1 MHSNK
6 VSIIIALVII
16 AISIFLL
23 MVYFEKQGKYTFSF
37 IEKLYEEIKAENNKA
52 GKTPGNMDKA
62 FAYVPI
68 GAIMI
73 PGVLPDLQ

>member
-16 AISIFLL
+16 AMSIFLL
-23 MVYFEKQGKYTFSF
+23 MIYFGKQGKYTFDF
-37 IEKLYEEIKAENNKA
+37 IGKLYEEIKA
-52 GKTPGNMDKA
+52 GKKVDNTPGNMDKA

-68 GAIMI
+68 DAIMI
-73 PGVLPDLQ
+73 SRISPDL

>member
-23 MVYFEKQGKYTFSF
+23 MIYFGKQGKYTFSF
-37 IEKLYEEIKAENNKA
+37 IGKLYEEAKAEKDKVS
-52 GKTPGNMDKA
+52 KTHENIAKA
-62 FAYVPI
+62 FAYVLI
-68 GAIMI
+68 DAII
-73 PGVLPDLQ
+73 VSKSLSDL

>member
-23 MVYFEKQGKYTFSF
+23 MIYFGKQGKYTFSF
-37 IEKLYEEIKAENNKA
+37 IGKLYEEAKAEKDKVS
-52 GKTPGNMDKA
+52 KTENIAKA
-62 FAYVPI
+62 FAYVLI
-68 GAIMI
+68 DVII
-73 PGVLPDLQ
+73 VSRSLSDL